1 MYAQNVKTGM
11 MRWITLHHIIMNI
24 PNAVSATMRE
34 TLTKILGREPT
45 LRECQAYLKWVRLR
59 EQFPEIVTILAL
71 HQSCEA
77 GCFLE

>member
-1 MYAQNVKTGM
+1 
-11 MRWITLHHIIMNI
+11 MNI

-59 EQFPEIVTILAL
+59 EQYPEILTILTL
-71 HQSCEA
+71 YQS
-77 GCFLE
+77 